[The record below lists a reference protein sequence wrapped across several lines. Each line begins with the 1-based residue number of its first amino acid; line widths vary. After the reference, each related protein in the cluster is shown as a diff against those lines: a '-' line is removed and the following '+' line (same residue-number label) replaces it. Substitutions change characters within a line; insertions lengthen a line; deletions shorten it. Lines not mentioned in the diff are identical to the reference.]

1 MDNSFF
7 TYMDWLV
14 LMGFF
19 SGYPLIYL
27 VFQSIGN
34 NNRINGISKIN
45 ICTLLPY
52 AYALVGILYLG
63 LLLKNLYPVYTSKNI
78 MSAMQEPFLKIWGL
92 LSILFLI
99 PALNKKPVYSLLHS
113 LVFFLL
119 LVWDILQNYFN
130 SAEKSKIRNDMNVY
144 TNSLII
150 NLAVVVFIILFYFLL
165 TIFKKVKN
173 T

>member
-7 TYMDWLV
+7 NYLDWLV

-27 VFQSIGN
+27 VFRYIGD
-34 NNRINGISKIN
+34 NNRIKSRFKIN
-45 ICTLLPY
+45 IGTLLPY

-63 LLLKNLYPVYTSKNI
+63 LLLKNLYPVYTSENI
-78 MSAMQEPFLKIWGL
+78 MSAMQGPFLKIWGL
-92 LSILFLI
+92 LSILFFI

-130 SAEKSKIRNDMNVY
+130 SAEKSKIKNDMNVY

-150 NLAVVVFIILFYFLL
+150 NSAVVVFIILFYFLL
-165 TIFKKVKN
+165 RVIKKAK
-173 T
+173 